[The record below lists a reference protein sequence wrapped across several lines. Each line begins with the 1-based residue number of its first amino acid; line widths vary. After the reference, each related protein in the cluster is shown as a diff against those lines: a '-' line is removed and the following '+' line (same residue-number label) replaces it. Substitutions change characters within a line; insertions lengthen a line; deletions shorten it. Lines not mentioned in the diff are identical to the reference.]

1 VVIGKSESNVGNT
14 VIVLSSVSTTV
25 VVGLAILVL
34 ENMEK
39 LTVSMSLQE
48 ANCVDGVFDAPVGD
62 RTTVSGMVKKMLPC
76 EGDEAGDKDDGRA
89 CRL

>member
-14 VIVLSSVSTTV
+14 VIVLSSVSTAV

-48 ANCVDGVFDAPVGD
+48 ADCVDGVFGVSVGD
-62 RTTVSGMVKKMLPC
+62 RPTVSGMVKKMLLC
-76 EGDEAGDKDDGRA
+76 EGNEAGGKDDGRA

>member
-1 VVIGKSESNVGNT
+1 VVSGKSESKVGNT
-14 VIVLSSVSTTV
+14 VIVLSTVSIAV

-48 ANCVDGVFDAPVGD
+48 ADCVVGVFDAPVGD
-62 RTTVSGMVKKMLPC
+62 RPTVSGMVKKMLLC
-76 EGDEAGDKDDGRA
+76 EGNEAGGKDDGRA
-89 CRL
+89 